1 LTNEEYLQLASLW
14 TTPPAVAER
23 EALAR
28 LARRTPRI
36 ARWVQYGELGVVLL
50 LAAAI
55 GAAVIWRLGAD
66 TLLLGSLILLL
77 LAWSA
82 WKRHRLADRA
92 LLIDRSDRF
101 SYLSSLVQAKEA
113 ELARSAVGLALI
125 LPGTLL
131 ATVLAHVVYVD
142 APPQEVAAFLPAI
155 WLSARGMVSFL
166 FLFCALLLLALS
178 HLRLVAE
185 LGRLR
190 RLREDYLEEQRRDGD
205 VLF

>member
-14 TTPPAVAER
+14 TTPPPLAER

-55 GAAVIWRLGAD
+55 GAAVVWRLGAD

-82 WKRHRLADRA
+82 WKRHRLADQA

-101 SYLSSLVQAKEA
+101 SYLSSLVRAKEA
-113 ELARSAVGLALI
+113 ELTRSAIGLALI

-131 ATVLAHVVYVD
+131 ATILAHVVYVD
-142 APPQEVAAFLPAI
+142 APVQRGSCPSSSC
-155 WLSARGMVSFL
+155 SAPCCCSPCRI
-166 FLFCALLLLALS
+166 CAWSRSWSGSGACARIIS
-178 HLRLVAE
+178 RSSA
-185 LGRLR
+185 GRLDRGFEPR
-190 RLREDYLEEQRRDGD
+190 RTASRR
-205 VLF
+205 